1 VLPLGRNVFR
11 LARMISYG
19 SHLASFYQLVVHEY
33 HSGAFYSVAEVLH
46 HLIIAVPTRLTLK
59 VNSSNATKDC
69 QQSTLLLV
77 IADLLVNKK
86 SRSSTDVYI
95 CYRR

>member
-1 VLPLGRNVFR
+1 MVLTWRP
-11 LARMISYG
+11 
-19 SHLASFYQLVVHEY
+19 FYELVVHEC

-46 HLIIAVPTRLTLK
+46 HLLIAVPTLTFR
-59 VNSSNATKDC
+59 VNSSNATKDR

-77 IADLLVNKK
+77 TADLLVNKK
-86 SRSSTDVYI
+86 NRSSTDVYI